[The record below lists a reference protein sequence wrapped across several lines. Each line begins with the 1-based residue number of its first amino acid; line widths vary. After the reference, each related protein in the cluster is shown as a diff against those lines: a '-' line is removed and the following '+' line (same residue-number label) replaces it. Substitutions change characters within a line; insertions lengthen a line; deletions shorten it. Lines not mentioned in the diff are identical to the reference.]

1 MSDIHL
7 SDFLKS
13 HKQKYAAEILG
24 VTPGAVSQAFLA
36 ERDIY
41 FKPDGK
47 GGFTYYE
54 IKKPR
59 QKKAA

>member
-1 MSDIHL
+1 MTDIHIN
-7 SDFLKS
+7 DFLKKHS
-13 HKQKYAAEILG
+13 QSVAAEIMG
-24 VTPGAVSQAFLA
+24 VTQGAVSQAFISK
-36 ERDIY
+36 RDIY
-41 FKPDGK
+41 FKPNGS

>member
-7 SDFLKS
+7 ADFLKNHS
-13 HKQKYAAEILG
+13 QSAVAEIMG
-24 VTPGAVSQAFLA
+24 ITQGAVSQAFLSG
-36 ERDIY
+36 RNIY
-41 FKPDGK
+41 FKPNGN
-47 GGFTYYE
+47 GGYTYYE